1 MREIK
6 FRVWDTLEKRFIYP
20 DKGYQG
26 HYIITLDGQFYN
38 LQNGSGGNEYIV
50 QQYTGIKDVNGVD
63 IYEGDVVTKG
73 FELLNFLCEYSIE
86 DAAYILSYEHGF
98 NYLTDFSTLKVV
110 GNIYENPK
118 LAENEYDY

>member
-86 DAAYILSYEHGF
+86 DAAYILSYEYGF